1 MKNPIRKNAPKY
13 RPVNLTIREDIL
25 KEAKSLNLNTSQ
37 AAEVGIAEAIKKA
50 QKQAWL
56 LENQTALDA
65 HNERV
70 EKQGVLLTPG
80 WNKN

>member
-1 MKNPIRKNAPKY
+1 MNNPITKNAPKR

-25 KEAKSLNLNTSQ
+25 KEAKNLNLNTSQ

-50 QKQAWL
+50 QEQAWL

>member
-1 MKNPIRKNAPKY
+1 MKNPIRKSAPKR

-25 KEAKSLNLNTSQ
+25 KEAKNLNLNTSQ
-37 AAEVGIAEAIKKA
+37 AAEMGIAEAIKKA
-50 QKQAWL
+50 QGQAWL